1 MGSFGQSDSNSGS
14 GNFGSMQIHLPGQ
27 TVFAFNRFND
37 GSVADLG
44 IGNSNIGLG
53 SDWSMASN
61 ADSYQVRTL
70 KVFTNAQ
77 APATT
82 STSSTTTSSTTTTST
97 TTIQTSSP
105 TNKPTIT
112 PLTPPPVTA
121 QPTNEP
127 TPKVSYMI
135 PLLSLVM

>member
-1 MGSFGQSDSNSGS
+1 
-14 GNFGSMQIHLPGQ
+14 MQIHIPGQ

-61 ADSYQVRTL
+61 AGSYQVRTL
-70 KVFTNAQ
+70 KVFTNTQ
-77 APATT
+77 GPVTT
-82 STSSTTTSSTTTTST
+82 STPTTSPTK
-97 TTIQTSSP
+97 IQTSSP
-105 TNKPTIT
+105 TKKPTII
-112 PLTPPPVTA
+112 PQTPPPATP

>member
-1 MGSFGQSDSNSGS
+1 
-14 GNFGSMQIHLPGQ
+14 MQIHLPGQ

-37 GSVADLG
+37 GSGADLG
-44 IGNSNIGLG
+44 IGNGNIGLG

-77 APATT
+77 GPVTT
-82 STSSTTTSSTTTTST
+82 STSSTTTSTTTST
-97 TTIQTSSP
+97 TNIITSSP

-112 PLTPPPVTA
+112 PQTPPPAPT

-127 TPKVSYMI
+127 TLKVSYDYDSSSFTCYVI
-135 PLLSLVM
+135 LPLILLLFDLFK